1 VSSIVVWRLS
11 WDITRSNIIYSGNP
25 SKGPQKF
32 YFLESGP
39 HVSVG
44 EIACV
49 PAWDIMHNES
59 KYPNADTFDGLRF
72 VKSAAAPRGADDVM
86 RGTTYTDASKDY
98 PIWGLG
104 SKVW

>member
-1 VSSIVVWRLS
+1 MAATVSIRRKALKPY
-11 WDITRSNIIYSGNP
+11 TFSNG
-25 SKGPQKF
+25 
-32 YFLESGP
+32 GP

-49 PAWDIMHNES
+49 PGWEIMHDES
-59 KYPNADTFDGLRF
+59 KYSNADMFDGLRF
-72 VKSAAAPRGADDVM
+72 VKTSRSTACGPPDNVL
-86 RGTTYTDASKDY
+86 RGTTFTDASKDY

>member
-1 VSSIVVWRLS
+1 
-11 WDITRSNIIYSGNP
+11 
-25 SKGPQKF
+25 
-32 YFLESGP
+32 
-39 HVSVG
+39 
-44 EIACV
+44 
-49 PAWDIMHNES
+49 MHNES

>member
-1 VSSIVVWRLS
+1 MTPTVSIRRKALKPF
-11 WDITRSNIIYSGNP
+11 TFSNG
-25 SKGPQKF
+25 
-32 YFLESGP
+32 GP

-49 PAWDIMHNES
+49 PGWEIMHDES
-59 KYPNADTFDGLRF
+59 KYPNAETFDGLRF
-72 VKSAAAPRGADDVM
+72 VTNTHSTTSGSSDNIL
-86 RGTTYTDASKDY
+86 RGTTFTDASKDF